1 MLISLSSQAQQQY
14 TQTVTPQNRNCN
26 SGCSVIDI
34 PALANNTAAI
44 IMITPV
50 SVNGANPNPHPIG
63 AYYMYLNK
71 WSVFN
76 LDATAIAVGA
86 TFNVEYYLNPDS
98 NRFVYVVPQR
108 VNINDV
114 SYIDR
119 TGLNNNPNAQIRVF
133 PHVSY
138 VSGALGNTWNKD
150 AVKVQYD
157 AAVSKWFI
165 ANVNNT
171 PVPSASA
178 YNVVFSNGSGNTNP
192 PGNTGGN
199 CNCVI
204 PTSLPPN
211 GSAGGDLSGTY
222 PYPTVKG
229 LQGKPLSNDP
239 PAVGQ
244 VLKWNGSAWEPA
256 NENATNSSTYNAG
269 TGLAIKGSTIY
280 ANNIAPLWNANK
292 LSGNAVSNT
301 TPTIGQVLK
310 WNGTAWEPASE
321 NVVTPVATITLPKSY
336 YGFLTPDYT
345 WAASSG
351 YEVALPGMSIQ
362 ITITTPSVINVS
374 VIAQTIVTTDCGLIN
389 NCGGQGTGI
398 NLYRDNTLLVKTLKG
413 GSNESVTQVLP
424 NYPELLNPGTY
435 TYKVFGRKIYSNSNI
450 KYLGASNPDE
460 SFKSYMSIQ
469 VFPK

>member
-1 MLISLSSQAQQQY
+1 MLISLSSKAQQQY
-14 TQTVTPQNRNCN
+14 TQTVTSQNRNCN

-76 LDATAIAVGA
+76 LDATAITVGA

-114 SYIDR
+114 SYIDH

-199 CNCVI
+199 CNCII

-211 GSAGGDLSGTY
+211 GAAGGDLSGVY
-222 PYPTVKG
+222 PNPTVKG
-229 LQGKPLSNDP
+229 LLGNPLSNVP

-244 VLKWNGSAWEPA
+244 VLKWDGTSWVPSDANTGNPGMGSSSKPSVLYFDQTTTVDMQDPNVNTAAIPGLDNKVFTVTQTSHVVFSTVISVSNFHPIITAFEMNPVEVWLTVRIVNSA
-256 NENATNSSTYNAG
+256 NQTIGKSVSEATVQFNKSPTVVSVGMGILPAG
-269 TGLAIKGSTIY
+269 TYHT
-280 ANNIAPLWNANK
+280 N
-292 LSGNAVSNT
+292 V
-301 TPTIGQVLK
+301 TIGR
-310 WNGTAWEPASE
+310 EP
-321 NVVTPVATITLPKSY
+321 
-336 YGFLTPDYT
+336 G
-345 WAASSG
+345 G
-351 YEVALPGMSIQ
+351 YQ
-362 ITITTPSVINVS
+362 ITVANQKGHRDF
-374 VIAQTIVTTDCGLIN
+374 QTNQMIIE
-389 NCGGQGTGI
+389 I
-398 NLYRDNTLLVKTLKG
+398 
-413 GSNESVTQVLP
+413 
-424 NYPELLNPGTY
+424 
-435 TYKVFGRKIYSNSNI
+435 F
-450 KYLGASNPDE
+450 PD
-460 SFKSYMSIQ
+460 
-469 VFPK
+469 